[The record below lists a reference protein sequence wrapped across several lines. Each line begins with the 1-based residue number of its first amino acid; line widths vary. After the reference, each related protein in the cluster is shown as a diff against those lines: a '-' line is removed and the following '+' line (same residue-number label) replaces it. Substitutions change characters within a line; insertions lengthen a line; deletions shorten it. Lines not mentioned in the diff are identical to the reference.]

1 MKRLTFLRG
10 LWATGAANS
19 SRSMSRASALRS
31 FKALV
36 EACR

>member
-1 MKRLTFLRG
+1 MKRLTFQRG
-10 LWATGAANS
+10 LRVTGADNS

-36 EACR
+36 EACH